1 VAWVLL
7 GRIRGDDFMVT
18 KITLGLVLSAVGLG
32 IALLPTM
39 LYMATMG
46 TPVGDMLGAEVVP
59 SIPVYLVLSMIGVPP
74 SIIGAI
80 TFRRGVRELVESE
93 VLASRIGTAA
103 TSGRAGGQQSPQ
115 TAELQS
121 SRPQRPQ
128 TEQRVPV
135 PATQHPQRETVPRP
149 SSALLFR
156 IRTRSDSKVC
166 PSCGASVE
174 IGAASCP
181 SCGFRFPVDV
191 ESGCPV
197 CRSPLNRLTRIS
209 LNLYVCGVC
218 FSELEKVAA
227 QGVGRN

>member
-80 TFRRGVRELVESE
+80 TFRRGVRELVESQ

-103 TSGRAGGQQSPQ
+103 TSGRAGGQHSPQ
-115 TAELQS
+115 TAELQL
-121 SRPQRPQ
+121 SRPQRAQ

-135 PATQHPQRETVPRP
+135 PATQPPQRKTVPRP
-149 SSALLFR
+149 SSALSFR

-197 CRSPLNRLTRIS
+197 CGSPLNRLTRIS
-209 LNLYVCGVC
+209 PNLYVCGVC

>member
-7 GRIRGDDFMVT
+7 GRIRGDDLMVT

-80 TFRRGVRELVESE
+80 TFRRGVRELVESQ

-103 TSGRAGGQQSPQ
+103 TFGRAGGQHSPQ
-115 TAELQS
+115 TAELQL

-128 TEQRVPV
+128 MEQRVPA
-135 PATQHPQRETVPRP
+135 PAAQPPQRGAVPRP
-149 SSALLFR
+149 SSALPFR
-156 IRTRSDSKVC
+156 IRTKSDSKVC
-166 PSCGASVE
+166 PSCGASVD

-181 SCGFRFPVDV
+181 SCGFRFPVDLK
-191 ESGCPV
+191 SGCPV
-197 CRSPLNRLTRIS
+197 CGSPLNRLTRIS
-209 LNLYVCGVC
+209 PNLYVCGIC
-218 FSELEKVAA
+218 FSELERIAA
-227 QGVGRN
+227 QGVGRS